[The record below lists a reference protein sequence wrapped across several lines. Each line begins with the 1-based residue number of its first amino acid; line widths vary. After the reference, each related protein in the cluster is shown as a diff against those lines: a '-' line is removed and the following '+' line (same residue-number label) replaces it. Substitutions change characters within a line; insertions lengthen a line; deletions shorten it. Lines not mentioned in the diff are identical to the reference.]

1 MKNTKIIFGAALS
14 ALLSLS
20 TLAACGNK
28 NSGKDTYDKNGRLI
42 LNLKNVYY
50 DAWKGE
56 DTYTE
61 YLNEKFNVKITPS
74 NYDYNS
80 WDDMVNN
87 AMNTDR
93 LTDTVHSNLKAYN
106 FGRTYEKWAKQGLLK
121 ALPDNLST
129 KWPNISNLLDGL
141 TSVNSLKVNDK
152 LYGIP
157 VLNDLSGKKFS
168 NFTYVYRRDRV
179 KDIDEKKQAEAQEKG
194 TTYTPLLR
202 EGDVYTWEEFNAIVR
217 ALKENPDED
226 GLQRE
231 VLVDEQWGFP
241 SVTNFFKDSP
251 HCFTKDANGKAINA
265 FTSEGYLAGLEV
277 ANQFVKKDY
286 YSKDQSEY
294 DEGQATKEYIGRRAA
309 ILYDNFN
316 YANYST
322 LREQFK
328 ATNKTI
334 DLDDATAI
342 MKVKGPDGKYSLE
355 GVENWFGITMFSHKI
370 SDTKMEKILDI
381 YDYLLSEEGT
391 RLAIYGKEGV
401 DYDMVNGEVVLN
413 EMTWEK
419 GTLPGSADYGK
430 YVKRTN
436 GAKYLR
442 YSVSLG
448 SETKG
453 IDPYT
458 EMEDY
463 NILNSWIDEM
473 NQALANDQLR
483 IFKEPED
490 IEWMSTKSKNDYTND
505 ILRDAN
511 VLAKKYAFGK
521 VTLDSYKNS
530 LNNDAKWKKVLDEIN
545 EKLGK

>member
-1 MKNTKIIFGAALS
+1 MKNTKIILGAALS
-14 ALLSLS
+14 ALLSLT

-28 NSGKDTYDKNGRLI
+28 NTGKDTYDKKGRLI

-61 YLNEKFNVKITPS
+61 YLNDKFNVKITPS
-74 NYDYNS
+74 NYDYSS
-80 WDDMVNN
+80 WDEMAQN

-93 LTDTVHSNLKAYN
+93 LTDTVHFNLKAYN
-106 FGRTYEKWAKQGLLK
+106 FGQTYEKWAKQGLLK
-121 ALPDNLST
+121 PLPDDMS
-129 KWPNISNLLDGL
+129 KWPNIQKLIDGC
-141 TSVNSLKVNDK
+141 TSVDSIKVNGK
-152 LYGIP
+152 MYGIP
-157 VLNDLSGKKFS
+157 VLNDLSGKEFS

-179 KDIDEKKQAEAQEKG
+179 KKIDEDKQADAEAKG
-194 TTYTPLLR
+194 TTWTPLYR
-202 EGDVYTWEEFNAIVR
+202 EGDVYTWDEFLRIVR
-217 ALKENPDED
+217 ELKNNPDED
-226 GLQRE
+226 KLERE

-241 SVTNFFKDSP
+241 SITNFYKDAP
-251 HCFTKDANGKAINA
+251 HCFTKDADGKAINT

-277 ANQFVKKDY
+277 TKEFVDKDY
-286 YSKDQSEY
+286 YSKDQFNYE
-294 DEGQATKEYIGRRAA
+294 EGQATKEYIGRRAA

-316 YANYST
+316 YANYSS
-322 LREQFK
+322 LRELFK
-328 ATNKTI
+328 TSNKTI
-334 DLDDATAI
+334 NLDDATAF

-355 GVENWFGITMFSHKI
+355 GVENWFGITMFNHKI
-370 SDTKMEKILDI
+370 SDMKQQKILDI
-381 YDYLLSEEGT
+381 FDYLLSEEGT

-401 DYDMVNGEVVLN
+401 DYDIVGGEVVLN

-419 GTLPGSADYGK
+419 GTLPGSPDYGK

-442 YSVSLG
+442 YSCSLG

-463 NILNSWIDEM
+463 EVLNNWVSEM
-473 NQALANDQLR
+473 TTAYQNQTLR
-483 IFKEPED
+483 IFKEPAD
-490 IEWMSTKSKNDYTND
+490 IEWMSTPTKNNKTND

-511 VLAKKYAFGK
+511 VLAKKYAFGQIS
-521 VTLDSYKNS
+521 LDSYKKQ
-530 LNNDAKWKKVLDEIN
+530 LNENTNWIKVLKEIN
-545 EKLGK
+545 EQLGK